1 MAASERAK
9 DRSQRSA
16 QVSNVK
22 EGTEVKRRSWVLL
35 AIAAMVMM
43 VLGAGAGPASAA
55 TQPKFTV
62 FAAASLYK
70 AFPAMV
76 APFKARYPQYKKV
89 KFVFNFA
96 GTQQLYQQLIA
107 KAPADLFASAN
118 TTYID
123 DLQPPVVP
131 TSYLYTPRIFCQNA
145 LCVIVPNVKNRKVK
159 SLADLTKPGIQVAVG
174 TWGTNGVPIGT
185 YTQKV
190 LTNLN
195 ADPALSSTYATD
207 VDNNV
212 LTVGDIAANV
222 NMITALVSWN
232 EVDAGFVYN
241 SDKVAAGTKVIRIP
255 IADAY
260 QSSPL
265 PTYPMAVVQGSAHV
279 TLGKRFIAY
288 VMGLKGQAIMK
299 RWGFRAEPVPA
310 IKQLAGTSGASG
322 AAGSTVTITGVN
334 FKTYIPGAVK
344 FGATQA
350 TTTAWGASSITA
362 TVPTLAAGNYNVTV
376 TADGRVSKVATF
388 TVTP

>member
-1 MAASERAK
+1 M
-9 DRSQRSA
+9 
-16 QVSNVK
+16 
-22 EGTEVKRRSWVLL
+22 KRKSWVLL

-76 APFKARYPQYKKV
+76 APFKARYPQYKNV

-96 GTQQLYQQLIA
+96 GTQQLYQQLIE

-131 TSYLYTPRIFCQNA
+131 TTFLYTPRIFCQNA
-145 LCVIVPNVKNRKVK
+145 LCVIVPNRKGHKVNTL
-159 SLADLTKPGIQVAVG
+159 SDLTTAGNQIAVG
-174 TWGTNGVPIGT
+174 TWAGTNAVPIGT

-195 ADPALSSTYATD
+195 ADPALNNTAFATA

-212 LTVGDIAANV
+212 LAYGDIAANV
-222 NMITALVSWN
+222 NMITALVSDN
-232 EVDAGFVYN
+232 DVDAGFVYN
-241 SDKVAAGTKVIRIP
+241 SDKVAAGPAVIRIG
-255 IADAY
+255 IAPAY
-260 QSSPL
+260 QSNPL

-279 TLGKRFIAY
+279 KLGKLFITFA
-288 VMGLKGQAIMK
+288 MGLKGQAILR
-299 RWGFRAEPVPA
+299 RWGFLAKPTP
-310 IKQLAGTSGASG
+310 IITQLTGTSGATG
-322 AAGSTVTITGVN
+322 AAGSTVTITGTN
-334 FKTYIPGAVK
+334 FKTYIPGSVK
-344 FGATQA
+344 FGTTVA
-350 TTTAWGASSITA
+350 TTTTWGSTSITA
-362 TVPTLAAGNYNVTV
+362 TVPSTLAAGNYNVTV
-376 TADGRVSKVATF
+376 TADGRVSKVSTF

>member
-1 MAASERAK
+1 M
-9 DRSQRSA
+9 
-16 QVSNVK
+16 
-22 EGTEVKRRSWVLL
+22 KRKSWVLL
-35 AIAAMVMM
+35 AVAAMVMM
-43 VLGAGAGPASAA
+43 MFGAGASQASAA

-76 APFKARYPQYKKV
+76 TPFKAKYHQYKNV
-89 KFVFNFA
+89 KFLFNFA
-96 GTQQLYQQLIA
+96 GTQQLYQQLIN

-123 DLQPPVVP
+123 DLQPPVSA
-131 TSYLYTPRIFCQNA
+131 TNYLYTPRIFCQNA
-145 LCVIVPNVKNRKVK
+145 LCVIVPNVKGHKVT
-159 SLADLTKPGIQVAVG
+159 SLTDLTKAGNAVAVG
-174 TWGTNGVPIGT
+174 TWGTNAVPIGT

-195 ADPALSSTYATD
+195 ADAALNDATFATD

-212 LTVGDIAANV
+212 LAFGDIAANV
-222 NMITALVSWN
+222 NMITALVSDN
-232 EVDAGFVYN
+232 DVDAGFVYN
-241 SDKVAAGTKVIRIP
+241 SDKTAAGSKVIRIG

-265 PTYPMAVVQGSAHV
+265 PTYPMAVVQGTAHY
-279 TLGKRFIAY
+279 TLGKRFIQF
-288 VMGLKGQAIMK
+288 VMSTQGQAIMK
-299 RWGFRAEPVPA
+299 RWGFRPEPVPA
-310 IKQLAGTSGASG
+310 ITTLAGTSGATG
-322 AAGSTVTITGVN
+322 AAGSSVVITGLN

-344 FGATQA
+344 FTSTGATPVTTVA
-350 TTTAWGASSITA
+350 TTTAWGSSSITA
-362 TVPTLAAGNYNVTV
+362 TVPALAAGQYNVTV